1 MEQVVRLLESA
12 SVSQKAPQPQSSTM
26 IIFGASGDLTERKLI
41 PALYELHCN
50 GALPDGFCIVGSSR
64 TRFSDAEFRAAMRK
78 AAEEHG
84 DVAVTVDG
92 WEPFA
97 ERLFYSPA
105 DVTNIGDFEAL
116 DDFVRQLRAHRSG
129 DDNRVYY
136 LAIAPQFFD
145 DTVKHLGE
153 TGMPREDGGWRR
165 IVVEKPFGRD
175 LESAR
180 DLNSLLHST
189 FDEEQIYRIDH
200 YLGKETVQNLMVF
213 RFANAIFEPVWN
225 RNFIDHVQITVAE
238 SVGVGDR
245 AGYYD
250 TAGVLRDMF
259 QNHLMQLLTLTALE
273 PPVAFEAGALRDEK
287 VKVLRAVRP
296 ILPADVGRYT
306 VRGQYDRGDSAGEAA
321 VAYRE
326 EDNVPS
332 DSQTATFAVLQFLI
346 DNWRWDGVPFYLRSG
361 KRLAAKSTEIVI
373 QFKRPPH
380 LLFKTKPAADLPPNL
395 LAICIQPD
403 EGMHLRFETKVP
415 GAGMAM
421 QSVDMEF
428 HYRAAFGGSPL
439 PTAYER
445 LLLDIL
451 QGDPT
456 LFARAD
462 EIELAWSLIDQII
475 DGWHSDAAPELN
487 RYESGSWGPEAAHEF
502 IRSHGRVWREACEH
516 GDSD

>member
-1 MEQVVRLLESA
+1 MEQVVRLPDSA
-12 SVSQKAPQPQSSTM
+12 SVTQEVPEPESSTM
-26 IIFGASGDLTERKLI
+26 VIFGASGDLTERKLI

-50 GALPDGFCIVGSSR
+50 SALPKGFCVVGSAR
-64 TRFSDAEFRAAMRK
+64 TKFSDIEFRTAMRE
-78 AAEEHG
+78 AAEDHG
-84 DVAVTVDG
+84 DVPVTADD
-92 WEPFA
+92 WDSFA
-97 ERLFYSPA
+97 KRLFYAPA
-105 DVTNIGDFEAL
+105 DVTEVGDFEAL
-116 DDFVRQLRAHRSG
+116 DDFVRQLRVDQGG
-129 DDNRVYY
+129 DDNRAYY
-136 LAIAPQFFD
+136 LAIAPRFFD
-145 DTVKHLGE
+145 DTVQHLGE
-153 TGMPREDGGWRR
+153 AGMAREDGGWRR

-180 DLNSLLHST
+180 ELNAMLHGT

-225 RNFIDHVQITVAE
+225 RNYIEHVQITVAE

-273 PPVAFEAGALRDEK
+273 PPIAFEAGALRDEK

-296 ILPADVGRYT
+296 IEPPDVGRYT
-306 VRGQYDRGDSAGEAA
+306 VRGQYDSGDLEGEAV
-321 VAYRE
+321 VAYHEE
-326 EDNVPS
+326 EDVPS
-332 DSQTATFAVLQFLI
+332 DSQTATFAALQLFI
-346 DNWRWDGVPFYLRSG
+346 DNWRWHGVPFYLRSG
-361 KRLAAKSTEIVI
+361 KRLAAKSTQIVI
-373 QFKRPPH
+373 QFKCPPH
-380 LLFKTKPAADLPPNL
+380 LLFEMEPGEELPPNL

-428 HYRAAFGGSPL
+428 HYRTAFGGSPL

-462 EIELAWSLIDQII
+462 EIEIAWSLIDLVI
-475 DGWHSDAAPELN
+475 DGWHSDAAPDLA
-487 RYESGSWGPEAAHEF
+487 RYEPGSWGPEAAHDF
-502 IRSHGRVWREACEH
+502 IRSDGRTWREACEH
-516 GDSD
+516 GDSA